1 MASHPLTAY
10 TLVGLGIRELSVA
23 PRSVPVIKRLIR
35 GICVVHAETAVRKAL
50 EVDTAP
56 EAEAIL
62 RASLI
67 AEVGDAGL
75 LE

>member
-23 PRSVPVIKRLIR
+23 ARSVPVVKRLIR
-35 GICVVHAETAVRKAL
+35 GICVAHAETAVREAL
-50 EVDTAP
+50 DVGTAE

-67 AEVGDAGL
+67 SAVGDAGL